1 MKVYISSTMN
11 DLREH
16 RAAVANVLEK
26 LNHDILGMETYPAE
40 GVRPAEV
47 CKRDATEADVVVLI
61 LAWRYGFVPQ
71 DDNPAGLSI
80 TEMEYRAALAA
91 NPKKVVPLVA
101 EPESPWAPN
110 LIDALS
116 KGDDGARI
124 ERFRNEV
131 LNNHVTA
138 MFGSPDECASEAA
151 AGVSRA
157 ELRDQMV
164 GLALR
169 SADRASFEQFR
180 SQERALDDS
189 VGGEIVGF
197 IARAANRETVAVAL
211 GAGEHWWS
219 TRLYLL
225 ASLARDLTTIRAF
238 AFTGAG
244 DELVG
249 LSTPR
254 WVSDVLSERF
264 PELAHYET
272 RQRKRRAVHDPGD
285 EARRRLQVWIEY
297 FDGLTGGEPAKRAWV
312 GQGQLEEWL
321 GDYLIRGSV
330 EVDVE
335 AGITTAQAQQII
347 GWAWPYVPIIDRRP
361 GSTDDPEAG
370 DDEDG
375 PATAAV
381 PLGGAGGARLMV
393 VNRDDFAI
401 DLARGWVA
409 REMPRNRAR

>member
-1 MKVYISSTMN
+1 
-11 DLREH
+11 
-16 RAAVANVLEK
+16 
-26 LNHDILGMETYPAE
+26 
-40 GVRPAEV
+40 
-47 CKRDATEADVVVLI
+47 
-61 LAWRYGFVPQ
+61 
-71 DDNPAGLSI
+71 
-80 TEMEYRAALAA
+80 MEYRAAIAA

-101 EPESPWAPN
+101 EPESPWPPN
-110 LIDALS
+110 LIDALH
-116 KGDDGARI
+116 KGDDGAQI

-169 SADRASFEQFR
+169 SADRASFGSFR
-180 SQERALDDS
+180 SHFDVLDDS
-189 VGGEIVGF
+189 GGGEIVDF

-272 RQRKRRAVHDPGD
+272 RQSRRRAVHDPGD

-297 FDGLTGGEPAKRAWV
+297 FDGLAGGEPAKRAWV

-330 EVDVE
+330 EVDIE
-335 AGITTAQAQQII
+335 AGITR
-347 GWAWPYVPIIDRRP
+347 AWPYVPILDRQP
-361 GSTDDPEAG
+361 GPVNDPDAGGDDDPA
-370 DDEDG
+370 
-375 PATAAV
+375 PAAV